1 MVNKSSSLQK
11 SKKVQKN
18 KLKENMIYLEGTV
31 IETLPSVR
39 FIVRIDRPNGLEPW
53 ELTCNTKTFFKSRNI
68 KIIKGDKVVVEL
80 DPNDLTQGTIVE
92 RK

>member
-1 MVNKSSSLQK
+1 MVSKVNSLQK

-18 KLKENMIYLEGTV
+18 KLKENMIYLEGIV
-31 IETLPSVR
+31 VETLPSVR
-39 FIVRIDRPNGLEPW
+39 FVVRIDRRNGLEPL

-80 DPNDLTQGTIVE
+80 DPNDLTQGTIIE